1 MRCVTEPPR
10 ELSTG
15 PLRVMMVCTG
25 NICRS
30 PMAEAI
36 LRAAVRD
43 SDLADRVVVDS
54 AGTHGYHIGQEAD
67 RRARA
72 TLHEAGYPLAHRARR
87 FRPEWFEERDVIL
100 AMDSGHLDDLRRL
113 ARQAHASADHVRELR
128 DFDPLGPGDV
138 PDPYYDTMVEFREV
152 RSMLER
158 CMPALMDHL
167 RQLARPD

>member
-1 MRCVTEPPR
+1 
-10 ELSTG
+10 
-15 PLRVMMVCTG
+15 MMVCTG

-43 SDLADRVVVDS
+43 SDLVDRVVVDS
-54 AGTHGYHIGQEAD
+54 SGTHGYHIGQEAD

-72 TLHEAGYPLAHRARR
+72 ALHEAGYPLAHRARR
-87 FRPEWFEERDVIL
+87 FQPEWFEERDLIL

-113 ARQAHASADHVRELR
+113 GRKVHASAGNVREIR

-158 CMPALMDHL
+158 CMPALLDHL
-167 RQLARPD
+167 RQLAQPD